1 MKKILGRIL
10 ICAVLAVSA
19 VSLVSLSST
28 LAATGDVEG
37 EIFDN
42 LDPSAQV
49 FGQDTAD
56 PDQATTVLAE
66 GVAQIIQVALSLL
79 GVLLIVLILYAGF
92 LWMTAA
98 GSEEKISKAKKIIG
112 AAIIGL
118 AIILSAY
125 LITAFVIS
133 QLIDATGA
141 GTS

>member
-1 MKKILGRIL
+1 MKKIFATSLTLVTMLG
-10 ICAVLAVSA
+10 LAL
-19 VSLVSLSST
+19 SLGIAPLA

-49 FGQDTAD
+49 FGQDSAD

-118 AIILSAY
+118 
-125 LITAFVIS
+125 
-133 QLIDATGA
+133 
-141 GTS
+141 